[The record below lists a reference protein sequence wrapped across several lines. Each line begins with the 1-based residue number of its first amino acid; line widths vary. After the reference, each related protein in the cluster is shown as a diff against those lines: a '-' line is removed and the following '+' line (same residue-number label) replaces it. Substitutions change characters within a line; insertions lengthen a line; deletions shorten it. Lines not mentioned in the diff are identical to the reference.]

1 MASSASRGIPTR
13 HRKTPGAF
21 DFYDS
26 EDEERA
32 TEEVNQPEYIQKS
45 VQPQSSQ
52 LSELPIDYMER
63 RIGRDGKT
71 ESYGIGL
78 QQSLSK
84 PLIIS
89 FL

>member
-13 HRKTPGAF
+13 PRRTPGAF

-32 TEEVNQPEYIQKS
+32 TEEANQPEYLQKS
-45 VQPQSSQ
+45 TQPQSSQ
-52 LSELPIDYMER
+52 LSELPIDHIER

-71 ESYGIGL
+71 VSYGTGL
-78 QQSLSK
+78 ATV
-84 PLIIS
+84 II
-89 FL
+89 